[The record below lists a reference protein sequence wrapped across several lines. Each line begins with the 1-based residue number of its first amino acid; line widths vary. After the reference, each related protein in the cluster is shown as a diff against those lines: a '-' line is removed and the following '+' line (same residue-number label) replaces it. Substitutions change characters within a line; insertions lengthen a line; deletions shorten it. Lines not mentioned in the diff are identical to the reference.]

1 MAAFNASPLMSHSHL
16 ATNFPWAS
24 LSSATVV
31 DLGGSHGELC
41 VALAAP
47 NPNLHFI
54 VQELPRTVQSV
65 DRSALHATVA
75 SRIEFMEHD
84 FFNPQPVTAAVYI
97 FRQIFHNWADSNV
110 IKILRSLIP
119 ALRPGARVLVH
130 DLILPEPGT
139 VSLMQDRQIRYV
151 RRLCSPIQMLSSSKC

>member
-1 MAAFNASPLMSHSHL
+1 MAVFNDSPLMSHSHL

-24 LSSATVV
+24 LGSATVV

-41 VALAAP
+41 VALAGP
-47 NPNLHFI
+47 NPDLHFI

-65 DRSALHATVA
+65 DRSALPAAVA

-84 FFNPQPVTAAVYI
+84 FFTPQPVNAAVYT
-97 FRQIFHNWADSNV
+97 FRQIFHNWSDSNV
-110 IKILRSLIP
+110 VKILRSLVP

-130 DLILPEPGT
+130 DLIILPEPGA
-139 VSLMQDRQIRYV
+139 VSLMQERQIRCV
-151 RRLCSPIQMLSSSKC
+151 GRLCPPI